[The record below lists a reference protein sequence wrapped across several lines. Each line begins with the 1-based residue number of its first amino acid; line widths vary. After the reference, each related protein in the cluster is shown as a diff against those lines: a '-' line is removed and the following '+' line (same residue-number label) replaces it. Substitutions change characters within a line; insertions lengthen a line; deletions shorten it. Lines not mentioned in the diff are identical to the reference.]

1 MHRSK
6 ASACALPALVLA
18 TIAANPAA
26 AKTPGSQYCFLG
38 VCHRVLT
45 LAETKAQIG
54 KPRAMHASHYDSPE
68 RDRFN
73 PSLLTSSGEIFRPD
87 APDNAAS
94 PIYPDGT
101 QIAVFAPATKRGAI
115 VRINNAG
122 PYFGNR
128 TLDLSRA
135 TAERLGFAHAGVGRV
150 IVEVLA
156 EPKPAEARY
165 VKHRRYPAVAG
176 YIGKAASIE
185 DVRTAWEVRNLPRV
199 VIAAKSEPT
208 PARPPL
214 KLPPIAVLPALRTAT
229 AAPPDRL
236 ASTKL
241 ASIDLILPQPAF
253 DLAQAP
259 PLSIP
264 ALATLVSPAQYRRA
278 PVLAARES
286 QAPTLRASYPKVAS
300 AAPLETRRG
309 TALGATKAGMLR

>member
-1 MHRSK
+1 MHRSRV
-6 ASACALPALVLA
+6 SARALPALGLASLASLLA
-18 TIAANPAA
+18 TGAAD

-54 KPRAMHASHYDSPE
+54 KPRPMHASHYDSPE

-101 QIAVFAPATKRGAI
+101 QIAVFAPSTKRGAI

-122 PYFGNR
+122 PYYGNR

-165 VKHRRYPAVAG
+165 VRHRRYPAVAG

-185 DVRTAWEVRNLPRV
+185 DVRRRQLCWQSKNKNLW
-199 VIAAKSEPT
+199 
-208 PARPPL
+208 L
-214 KLPPIAVLPALRTAT
+214 
-229 AAPPDRL
+229 
-236 ASTKL
+236 
-241 ASIDLILPQPAF
+241 
-253 DLAQAP
+253 
-259 PLSIP
+259 
-264 ALATLVSPAQYRRA
+264 Y
-278 PVLAARES
+278 
-286 QAPTLRASYPKVAS
+286 
-300 AAPLETRRG
+300 
-309 TALGATKAGMLR
+309 